1 MILQLD
7 LALVTWVLVINAI
20 GYWLSRTKVK
30 EWVLPI
36 PFILAVVSVVLVS
49 IWGIILNPVGSFAEF
64 ISMELH
70 YALPNGLLSAFA
82 ATELYD
88 VVHETAKRKP
98 QWQKLWSVVI
108 SVFRREKKNG

>member
-7 LALVTWVLVINAI
+7 LALVSWILTINAI
-20 GYWLSRTKVK
+20 GYWMNKTKVR
-30 EWVLPI
+30 EWAIPI
-36 PFILAVVSVVLVS
+36 PFILAVVSVLLVS
-49 IWGIILNPVGSFAEF
+49 VWGIIIGSVASFNDF

-70 YALPNGLLSAFA
+70 YALPNGLLVSFA

-98 QWQKLWSVVI
+98 QWVKLWNVVL
-108 SVFRREKKNG
+108 SVFRRDKENG